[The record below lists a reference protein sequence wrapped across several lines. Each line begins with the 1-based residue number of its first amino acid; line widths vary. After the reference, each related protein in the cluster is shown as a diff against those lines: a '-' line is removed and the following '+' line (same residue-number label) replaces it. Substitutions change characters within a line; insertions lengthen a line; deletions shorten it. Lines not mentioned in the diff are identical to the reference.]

1 MHFLSGRTG
10 AVPGGGAVGDTVTT
24 IILTHFPWALG
35 YSPDKR
41 PERARV
47 GASSALSLAR
57 PGAGS
62 GLHSGPLRV
71 QPAPSSRPL
80 RQASSPVMWISQN
93 KPVPAS
99 RTTQAFKRNLC

>member
-57 PGAGS
+57 PRRRLRSALGAPPRPARS
-62 GLHSGPLRV
+62 Q
-71 QPAPSSRPL
+71 QPAAAAGL
-80 RQASSPVMWISQN
+80 LACNVDF
-93 KPVPAS
+93 
-99 RTTQAFKRNLC
+99 TE